1 MATVVRCNNCGAEY
15 HRTDEKFLVP
25 QTGHASCT
33 ICGDTLEYWVETTH
47 VAMFE
52 LVARSDGSPD
62 TPQTPWGPNQLAKS
76 GAIPRPQR
84 EAGVP

>member
-1 MATVVRCNNCGAEY
+1 
-15 HRTDEKFLVP
+15 VP

-62 TPQTPWGPNQLAKS
+62 TPQTP
-76 GAIPRPQR
+76 
-84 EAGVP
+84 

>member
-1 MATVVRCNNCGAEY
+1 MAAIHTGNGERGAHISEMATIVRCNNCGAEY

-62 TPQTPWGPNQLAKS
+62 TPQTP
-76 GAIPRPQR
+76 
-84 EAGVP
+84 